1 MKLVRRVILLILI
14 TLVTV
19 PIAAFVVVWTQ
30 AAAAIASSE
39 ANGTL
44 RDTPSDATLTVAE
57 RAVAIAEFESTWN
70 TRNDPCRS
78 ITQLWNMATQS
89 GARSPGMT
97 VSGRLATTI
106 VMEVEQEHSLRVQFV
121 QVFADCQLEQR
132 YSDTQMLRAWLPN
145 AYFGA
150 GSYGIENAA
159 QSQFGKNAAN
169 LDAWES
175 AQLAALLRA
184 PRQRDDPQGLSERAA
199 YIADR
204 VATSQLP

>member
-1 MKLVRRVILLILI
+1 MKLVRRALLLILI
-14 TLVTV
+14 TLVAV
-19 PIAAFVVVWTQ
+19 PAAAFVVVWTQ
-30 AAAAIASSE
+30 AAEAIASSE
-39 ANGTL
+39 ADGTL
-44 RDTPSDATLTVAE
+44 RDPPSDSTLTVAE

-78 ITQLWNMATQS
+78 IAQLWNTATQS

-97 VSGRLATTI
+97 VSDRLAMTI
-106 VMEVEQEHSLRVQFV
+106 VMEVEQERSLRVQFV
-121 QVFADCQLEQR
+121 RLFADCQLEQR
-132 YSDTQMLRAWLPN
+132 YTNTQMLRAWLSN

-159 QSQFGKNAAN
+159 QSLFGKNAAN

-184 PRQRDDPQGLSERAA
+184 PRLKDDPQGLSERAA
-199 YIADR
+199 FIADR
-204 VATSQLP
+204 VANSQLP